1 MPAIIGVT
9 AGDALRDLSAEGVP
23 DRPHAALK
31 QDYLDAVVG
40 AGGIPVVIAPDAT
53 PAADLVMSR
62 LDGLMLVGGVD
73 VDPTNYG
80 ETPVNDTVVP
90 GPERDA
96 LELALLDSALARGM
110 PVLAICRG
118 HQVLNVARGGSLWQ
132 DLPTQR
138 PDGLHHRQPR
148 EPHAP
153 GHEIRVSP
161 GSLLNRIVGLQHLE
175 TNSFHHQAVR
185 ELGRGLQPTAWSADG
200 LVEAL
205 EDPSHPFVL
214 GVQWHPEE
222 MLGNA
227 SHRALFEA
235 FVAAAVEEARTV
247 PG

>member
-9 AGDALRDLSAEGVP
+9 AGDALRDFSAEGVP

-31 QDYLDAVVG
+31 QDYLDAVAG

-62 LDGLMLVGGVD
+62 LDGLMLVGGAD
-73 VDPTNYG
+73 VDPMNYG
-80 ETPVNDTVVP
+80 EPPWNDTVSP

-96 LELALLDSALARGM
+96 LELALLDSALERGL

-118 HQVLNVARGGSLWQ
+118 HQVLNVARGGTLWQ
-132 DLPTQR
+132 DLPTQQ
-138 PDGLHHRQPR
+138 PHVMPHRQAG
-148 EPHAP
+148 EPHAI
-153 GHEIRVSP
+153 GHEVRVAP
-161 GSLLNRIVGLQHLE
+161 ASLLHQIVGSERLGA
-175 TNSFHHQAVR
+175 NSFHHQAVR

-205 EDPSHPFVL
+205 EDPTHPFVL

-222 MLGNA
+222 MLHHA
-227 SHRALFEA
+227 PHRALFHA
-235 FVAAAVEEARTV
+235 FVQAAVERSGKETR
-247 PG
+247 